1 MVYTI
6 HGILQARILE
16 WGTFRCSRGS
26 SQPRDQTQVSR
37 VAVDSLPAE
46 PQGKLLVCHRHVHFF
61 CPSFLPL
68 GRTSC
73 HVVRLCGAVLTPKL
87 SSVWR
92 VTQAQPTCTSPT
104 WLYHPLG
111 SRKIYDL
118 SWSVRAFTGVMW
130 SSFFFPLR
138 SKDHICLKF
147 PRPSRGIMES
157 YLRQKPTKRREVEKK
172 RQALMTQFGSKSKSA
187 RSLVHLDYHL
197 LEQLVPCFP

>member
-1 MVYTI
+1 MSSRLQGCPESDTTEATQQQQQQQFAMKVKVAQLSQTLCELMVYTI

-16 WGTFRCSRGS
+16 WVTFRCSRGS
-26 SQPRDQTQVSR
+26 SQPRDQTQVSC

-61 CPSFLPL
+61 CLSFLPL

-118 SWSVRAFTGVMW
+118 SWSVRAFTGVM
-130 SSFFFPLR
+130 
-138 SKDHICLKF
+138 
-147 PRPSRGIMES
+147 
-157 YLRQKPTKRREVEKK
+157 
-172 RQALMTQFGSKSKSA
+172 
-187 RSLVHLDYHL
+187 
-197 LEQLVPCFP
+197 